1 MLLKINSANIVS
13 NNDSTLSAVLLN
25 DLGTTPIDTQSISS
39 ETNSKDWFSLKG
51 YNGLTL
57 TDLVI
62 TQVTQGSTPANGEIT
77 ITFTNSSNQ
86 ASIGD
91 ILILSPGTVIP
102 TNSPFSKIK
111 NTASLDTGFSDTS
124 PVASVTETTIAPK
137 AYSTK
142 DNQYNFKLDIITK
155 QGDSISTITTTTND
169 PIIVN
174 GLVVTKIV
182 FDIADSDNI
191 YDSLETCNYTIS
203 FFDSSDNIIYYEP
216 STTDIISVSFVPV

>member
-91 ILILSPGTVIP
+91 ILI
-102 TNSPFSKIK
+102 
-111 NTASLDTGFSDTS
+111 
-124 PVASVTETTIAPK
+124 VTETTIAPK

-169 PIIVN
+169 PITVN

-182 FDIADSDNI
+182 FDIADNDNI

>member
-77 ITFTNSSNQ
+77 IT
-86 ASIGD
+86 
-91 ILILSPGTVIP
+91 
-102 TNSPFSKIK
+102 
-111 NTASLDTGFSDTS
+111 
-124 PVASVTETTIAPK
+124 
-137 AYSTK
+137 
-142 DNQYNFKLDIITK
+142 
-155 QGDSISTITTTTND
+155 
-169 PIIVN
+169 
-174 GLVVTKIV
+174 
-182 FDIADSDNI
+182 
-191 YDSLETCNYTIS
+191 
-203 FFDSSDNIIYYEP
+203 
-216 STTDIISVSFVPV
+216 